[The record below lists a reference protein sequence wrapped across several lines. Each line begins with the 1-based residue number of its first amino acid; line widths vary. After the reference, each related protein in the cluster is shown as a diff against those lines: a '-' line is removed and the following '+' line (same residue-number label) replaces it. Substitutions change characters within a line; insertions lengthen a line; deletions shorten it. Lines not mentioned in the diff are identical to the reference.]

1 MIIGG
6 SPSRLLMYLCIL
18 LFFRYG
24 SKPEDV
30 FQKHVKDLMQ
40 FAEKNIPAD
49 QHNETPLF
57 ILATAGKY
65 LNENPISWGF
75 LIDIQYVPQWT
86 RKFEKVQTKK
96 LKILV
101 QYIYLVGKLHSTKQ
115 FSAVVNWRM
124 FWS

>member
-1 MIIGG
+1 
-6 SPSRLLMYLCIL
+6 
-18 LFFRYG
+18 
-24 SKPEDV
+24 
-30 FQKHVKDLMQ
+30 MQ
-40 FAEKNIPAD
+40 FAEKNIPVD

-65 LNENPISWGF
+65 FLSITFKNENPISWGF

>member
-30 FQKHVKDLMQ
+30 FEKHVKDLMQ
-40 FAEKNIPAD
+40 FAEKNIPVD

-57 ILATAGKY
+57 ILATAGK
-65 LNENPISWGF
+65 
-75 LIDIQYVPQWT
+75 
-86 RKFEKVQTKK
+86 
-96 LKILV
+96 
-101 QYIYLVGKLHSTKQ
+101 
-115 FSAVVNWRM
+115 
-124 FWS
+124 